1 MELRQL
7 EYFAAVARHRHF
19 TRAADELYVTQS
31 ALSQQVRRLEAELGL
46 QLLVR
51 GSRGVEL
58 TPAGGDLLARAE
70 SILAE
75 AARAR
80 ADMDAHAGAE
90 RGLVRVAA
98 TAADAPRLPEALV
111 GFHRAHPG
119 IRVALRH
126 GSAREVADSVATG
139 SADLAVAAL
148 GAAEGDTLADEPLRV
163 ALPPGDPLAAAG
175 EVPLWELRDRPF
187 ILAERGT
194 ALRATVAAACE
205 AAGFGPVPPFEVSDP
220 RTIRVLVAAGLGVA
234 LVPGTWLMADGAPEV
249 AAVSLAGDGP
259 RHRVALLAA
268 ADVPPAA
275 ALLRDWLLR

>member
-1 MELRQL
+1 VELRQL

-31 ALSQQVRRLEAELGL
+31 ALSQQVRRLEAELGIEL
-46 QLLVR
+46 FVR

-58 TPAGGDLLARAE
+58 TPAGADLLRRAE
-70 SILAE
+70 AILAE

-80 ADMDAHAGAE
+80 SEMDEHAGAR

-98 TAADAPRLPEALV
+98 TAADWPRLPEALV
-111 GFHRAHPG
+111 GFHHAHPG

-126 GSAREVADSVATG
+126 GSAREVAELAATG

-148 GAAEGDTLADEPLRV
+148 GDDASGDTLADEPLRL
-163 ALPPGDPLAAAG
+163 ALPPGDPLAGAG
-175 EVPLWELRDRPF
+175 EVALWDLRDRPF

-194 ALRATVAAACE
+194 ALRATVTAACE

-234 LVPGTWLMADGAPEV
+234 VVPASWLADSGLDSAP
-249 AAVSLAGDGP
+249 LADPVP

-268 ADVPPAA
+268 ADLQPAA
-275 ALLRDWLLR
+275 ALLREWLLR